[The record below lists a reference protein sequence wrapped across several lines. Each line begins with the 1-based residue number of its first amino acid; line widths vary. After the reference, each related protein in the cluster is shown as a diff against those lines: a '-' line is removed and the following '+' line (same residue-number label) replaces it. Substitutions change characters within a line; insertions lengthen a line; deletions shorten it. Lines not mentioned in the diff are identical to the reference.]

1 MVKEGEQPA
10 TQANLLAR
18 YRSVRGQTARL
29 AQPLSPEDQ
38 VIQSMADASP
48 TKWHLAHTS
57 WFFETFLLR
66 DHLPGYR
73 LFNEDYPYLFNSYY
87 EAEGPRHARPHRGM
101 LSRPPLA
108 EVLDYRAHV
117 DRAMLELAGPRLDGA
132 RAPSLNGL
140 LELGLNHEQQHQELL
155 LMDIKHA
162 LSCNPLRPAYG
173 SPPAAVAV
181 SASPASLEM
190 VNVSG
195 GLLEVGHQGPGFCFD
210 NEMPRH
216 RVWLNDFRMASRTVT
231 NGEYLEFIVDGG
243 YRDPR
248 LWLSDGWQAVQD
260 EGWSAPLYWYRD
272 DGEWMQFTLH
282 GPAPPAAADP
292 VVHVSYYEAD
302 AFARWAG
309 RRLPTEAEWEVA
321 ARERGKDGSFADS
334 RRFHPRA
341 SSGTGLQHMLGEVW
355 EWTASPYSPYPGF
368 RPARGAVGEYNGK
381 FMVNQY
387 VLRGGSCVT
396 PPGHVRPSYRNFFYP
411 GQRWMFGGIRLAEDT

>member
-10 TQANLLAR
+10 TQTNLLAR

-66 DHLPGYR
+66 EHLPGYR

-87 EAEGPRHARPHRGM
+87 EAEGPRHARPQRGM
-101 LSRPPLA
+101 LSRPPLS

-117 DRAMLELAGPRLDGA
+117 DRAMLELAGSRLDGA
-132 RAPSLNGL
+132 WEPSLSGL

-173 SPPAAVAV
+173 FSPDAVAV
-181 SASPASLEM
+181 SASPAPLEM
-190 VNVSG
+190 VNVAG
-195 GLLEVGHQGPGFCFD
+195 GLFEVGHQGPGFCFD
-210 NEMPRH
+210 NETPRH

-260 EGWSAPLYWYRD
+260 GGWSAPLYWYRD
-272 DGEWMQFTLH
+272 DGDWMQFTLH

-292 VVHVSYYEAD
+292 VVHVSYYEAE

-309 RRLPTEAEWEVA
+309 RRLPTEAEWEHA
-321 ARERGKDGSFADS
+321 AAEQPVEGNFVEGARL
-334 RRFHPRA
+334 HPAPVPATAATPA
-341 SSGTGLQHMLGEVW
+341 SAA
-355 EWTASPYSPYPGF
+355 AS
-368 RPARGAVGEYNGK
+368 AAV
-381 FMVNQY
+381 
-387 VLRGGSCVT
+387 
-396 PPGHVRPSYRNFFYP
+396 
-411 GQRWMFGGIRLAEDT
+411 